1 MQWDGSA
8 WQSRGSTIPGESAG
22 DEAGRSLALS
32 ADGNVLALGSPY
44 HDALV
49 ADPVSVPA
57 DLAGYYSEALL
68 HVASVFSASTH
79 AVNHPDVPYLA
90 PVSRKV

>member
-1 MQWDGSA
+1 MRALGFK
-8 WQSRGSTIPGESAG
+8 GYMSTM
-22 DEAGRSLALS
+22 
-32 ADGNVLALGSPY
+32 GSPY

-49 ADPVSVPA
+49 SDPVSVPA